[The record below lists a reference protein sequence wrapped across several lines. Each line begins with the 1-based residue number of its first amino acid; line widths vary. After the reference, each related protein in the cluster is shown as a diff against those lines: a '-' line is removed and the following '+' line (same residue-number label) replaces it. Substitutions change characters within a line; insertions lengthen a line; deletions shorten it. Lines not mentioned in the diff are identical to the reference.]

1 MDDTPG
7 LTIDQLAAR
16 TGLTVRTVR
25 SYAARGLLPP
35 PVLRGRTGYYG
46 EEHVDRLG
54 LVRSLLAEG
63 YTLARIEQVL
73 AGQGR
78 GGSRAALAL
87 HRALISP
94 WLPDAPEETDVAS
107 LAARAGGAA
116 DAEVLEQVVRLGAIE
131 LLDDAR
137 IRVIDPTLLEAGLQ
151 VVRLGIP
158 PGAVVAAQQQVVAL
172 VEQAAEVYVQMFR
185 DTLWRDFADRGG
197 PREEWDRMQ
206 RLVEG
211 LQPVAA
217 QALLAS
223 FRTAMASAI
232 AASLSDELAGLELP
246 SEAS

>member
-1 MDDTPG
+1 MEETAG
-7 LTIDQLAAR
+7 LTVDQLAAR
-16 TGLTVRTVR
+16 TGLTVRTLR

-73 AGQGR
+73 AGQSGGGR
-78 GGSRAALAL
+78 AGVAL

-94 WLPDAPEETDVAS
+94 WLPDDPEETDVAT
-107 LAARAGGAA
+107 LAARAGGVA
-116 DAEVLEQVVRLGAIE
+116 DAAVLEQVVRLGAIE
-131 LLDDAR
+131 LLEDGR
-137 IRVIDPTLLEAGLQ
+137 LRVLDPTLLEAGLQ

-158 PGAVVAAQQQVVAL
+158 PDAVVAAQQQVVGL
-172 VEQAAEVYVQMFR
+172 VEQAAAVYVQMFR
-185 DTLWRDFADRGG
+185 DTLWRDFADRGA
-197 PREEWDRMQ
+197 PREEWDRVQ

-223 FRTAMASAI
+223 FRTAMAAAI
-232 AASLSDELAGLELP
+232 DASLADELAGLELP
-246 SEAS
+246 AED